1 MNNDRKNLKD
11 FSILILVLSAFSLVR
26 IIVDL
31 CVFGLNASNVPV
43 EGLTEDMVRTATIIA
58 FVLALLLLIPD
69 VYIGIRGIKEANNP
83 TGKNGH
89 ITWALVLV
97 ILSLIATISAVIDM
111 FNGFDVGKLLEV
123 LVVVIDVALFF
134 FYYAAATKVAN
145 A

>member
-1 MNNDRKNLKD
+1 MNKDRKNLKD
-11 FSILILVLSAFSLVR
+11 LSIIILVFAAISLVR

-43 EGLTEDMVRTATIIA
+43 EGVSEDMVRTATIIA

-69 VYIGIRGIKEANNP
+69 VFIGIRGIKEANNP
-83 TGKNGH
+83 TGKKGH

-123 LVVVIDVALFF
+123 IDVAIDVALFY
-134 FYYAAATKVAN
+134 FYYVAAKKVAN